1 MNSLSKE
8 NETGCFLRSRLRKR
22 RKAGD
27 QPLTPTATIGPKID
41 QNDQMKQMIKTNK
54 SNLLDY
60 WRWAW
65 QFLTVLIIR
74 IKMCSIISRCS

>member
-22 RKAGD
+22 RKVGD
-27 QPLTPTATIGPKID
+27 QPLTSTTTIRPKID
-41 QNDQMKQMIKTNK
+41 ENDQMKLMIKTNK

-60 WRWAW
+60 
-65 QFLTVLIIR
+65 
-74 IKMCSIISRCS
+74 